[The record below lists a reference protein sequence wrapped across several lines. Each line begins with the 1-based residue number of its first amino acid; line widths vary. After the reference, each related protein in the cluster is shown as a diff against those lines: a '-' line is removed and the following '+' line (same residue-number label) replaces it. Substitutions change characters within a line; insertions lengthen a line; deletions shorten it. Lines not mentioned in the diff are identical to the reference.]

1 MSVFKKF
8 DSLLNKFEG
17 GLLVLLLA
25 AMVVM
30 AFLQVILRNGFNST
44 ILWVDILLRH
54 LVLWTGFLG
63 AALATSSERHINID
77 AFTRFLSPRV
87 RSVVNT
93 LTSMFAVA
101 MCWFLLDASVTY
113 VKNEMIAGSTI
124 YADIPTWYSALI
136 IPIGFGLLILHFS
149 VRTILSASA
158 ALKNEV
164 TS

>member
-1 MSVFKKF
+1 M
-8 DSLLNKFEG
+8 
-17 GLLVLLLA
+17 
-25 AMVVM
+25 
-30 AFLQVILRNGFNST
+30 
-44 ILWVDILLRH
+44 
-54 LVLWTGFLG
+54 
-63 AALATSSERHINID
+63 
-77 AFTRFLSPRV
+77 

-149 VRTILSASA
+149 LKIILNATA
-158 ALKNEV
+158 ALKNER
-164 TS
+164 SS

>member
-1 MSVFKKF
+1 MSVLRKF

-17 GLLVLLLA
+17 ALLVLLLA

-30 AFLQVILRNGFNST
+30 AFLQVVLRNGFNST

-77 AFTRFLSPRV
+77 AFTRFLSPRA
-87 RSVVNT
+87 RSVINT
-93 LTSMFAVA
+93 ITNLFAVVV
-101 MCWFLLDASVTY
+101 CWLLLQASVTY

-124 YADIPTWYSALI
+124 YADLPTWYSALI

-149 VRTILSASA
+149 VRAILNANA

>member
-1 MSVFKKF
+1 MSFLKKF

-17 GLLVLLLA
+17 ALLVLLLA

-30 AFLQVILRNGFNST
+30 AFLQVVLRNGFNST

-63 AALATSSERHINID
+63 AALATSSQRHINID

-87 RSVVNT
+87 RSIVNS
-93 LTSMFAVA
+93 LTSVFAVA
-101 MCWFLLDASVTY
+101 MCWFLLQASVTF

-124 YADIPTWYSALI
+124 YADIPAWYSALI
-136 IPIGFGLLILHFS
+136 IPIGFGLLIFHFS
-149 VRTILSASA
+149 LRAILSANA

>member
-149 VRTILSASA
+149 LKIILNATA
-158 ALKNEV
+158 ALKNER
-164 TS
+164 SS

>member
-1 MSVFKKF
+1 MSVLRKF

-17 GLLVLLLA
+17 ALLVLLLA

-77 AFTRFLSPRV
+77 AFTRFLSPRA
-87 RSVVNT
+87 RSVINT
-93 LTSMFAVA
+93 ITNLFAVVV
-101 MCWFLLDASVTY
+101 CWLLLQASVTY

-124 YADIPTWYSALI
+124 YADLPTWYSALI

-149 VRTILSASA
+149 VRAILNANA
-158 ALKNEV
+158 ALKNEG
-164 TS
+164 SS

>member
-1 MSVFKKF
+1 MSFLKKF

-17 GLLVLLLA
+17 ALLVLLLA

-63 AALATSSERHINID
+63 AALATSSARHINID
-77 AFTRFLSPRV
+77 AFTRFLTPRL
-87 RSVVNT
+87 RSVVSIITN
-93 LTSMFAVA
+93 LFAVGV
-101 MCWFLLDASVTY
+101 CWLLLQASVTY
-113 VKNEMIAGSTI
+113 VNNEMIAGSTI
-124 YADIPTWYSALI
+124 YADIPAWYSALI
-136 IPIGFGLLILHFS
+136 SPIGFGLLIFHFS
-149 VRTILSASA
+149 LRVILSASA

-164 TS
+164 TL

>member
-1 MSVFKKF
+1 MSVLKKF

-17 GLLVLLLA
+17 ALLVLFLA
-25 AMVVM
+25 TMVVM

-77 AFTRFLSPRV
+77 AITRFFPPRA
-87 RSVVNT
+87 RSIVNT
-93 LTSMFAVA
+93 ITNLFAVVV
-101 MCWFLLDASVTY
+101 CWLLLQGSVTF
-113 VKNEMIAGSTI
+113 VKNEMIAGSTV
-124 YADIPTWYSALI
+124 YAEIPAWYSELI
-136 IPIGFGLLILHFS
+136 IPVGFGFLIFHFF
-149 VRTILSASA
+149 VRAILNVNA
-158 ALKNEV
+158 ALKNEA

>member
-1 MSVFKKF
+1 MSVLKKF
-8 DSLLNKFEG
+8 DFFLNKFEG
-17 GLLVLLLA
+17 ALLVLLLA

-30 AFLQVILRNGFNST
+30 AFLQVILRNGFNAT

-87 RSVVNT
+87 RNVVNT
-93 LTSMFAVA
+93 LTSVFAVA

-124 YADIPTWYSALI
+124 YADIPAWYSALI

-149 VRTILSASA
+149 VRTILSANA
-158 ALKNEV
+158 AMKNEV

>member
-1 MSVFKKF
+1 MSVLKKL

-17 GLLVLLLA
+17 GLLVLFLA
-25 AMVVM
+25 TMVVM
-30 AFLQVILRNGFNST
+30 AFLQVVLRNGFNST

-93 LTSMFAVA
+93 LTSVFAVA

-124 YADIPTWYSALI
+124 YADIPSWYSALI

>member
-1 MSVFKKF
+1 MSVLKKL

-25 AMVVM
+25 TMVVM
-30 AFLQVILRNGFNST
+30 AFLQVILRNGFNSS

-77 AFTRFLSPRV
+77 AFTRFLTPRL

-93 LTSMFAVA
+93 LTSVFAVA
-101 MCWFLLDASVTY
+101 VCWLLLQASVTY

-124 YADIPTWYSALI
+124 YADLPTWYSALI

-149 VRTILSASA
+149 VRAILNANA